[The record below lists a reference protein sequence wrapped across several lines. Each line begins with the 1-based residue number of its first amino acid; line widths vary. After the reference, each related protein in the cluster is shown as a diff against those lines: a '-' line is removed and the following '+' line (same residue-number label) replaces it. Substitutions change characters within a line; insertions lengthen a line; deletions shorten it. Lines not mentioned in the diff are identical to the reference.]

1 MNPFEKEN
9 RSLKRTLHV
18 LISKAERNQDIL
30 RTFQEIELRL
40 LSCNRLT
47 DLMDMLL
54 INLKEYFRL
63 DAINLILFDPECAAR
78 DLLDNYSPPSACQKI
93 RFIDNYQSLK
103 SLYPNL
109 NKPLLINPCD
119 ETKAF
124 AFPEKPYIMSCALL
138 PLGRQGVIIGSL
150 HLGSND
156 SERYNQHIA
165 TDYIG
170 HLASVISVCIENCI
184 SQETLRRLS
193 IIDMLTKV
201 NNRRSFDQEI
211 LRERS
216 RASRNQSTLS
226 CLFIDIDHFKKVN
239 DSYGHQTGDR
249 VLNQAAQ
256 AIKKQ
261 LRKTDFI
268 ARYGGEEFAV
278 LLPACGSSRA
288 VQVAEAVRNRLRG
301 MTFRSE
307 EDEAFKMS
315 LSIGVS
321 TCEPK
326 AHPEADLVTDAHQLV
341 ACADKA
347 VYQAKTM
354 GRDRTIYIP
363 ISHVRP
369 AQRSSMDSELFDMA
383 GPH

>member
-30 RTFQEIELRL
+30 RTFQDIELRL

-47 DLMDMLL
+47 DLLDMLL

-63 DAINLILFDPECAAR
+63 DAINLILFDPECTAR
-78 DLLDNYSPPSACQKI
+78 DLAEDYTPPSDNQ
-93 RFIDNYQSLK
+93 RLNFIDDYSSLK
-103 SLYPNL
+103 NLYPNPSR
-109 NKPLLINPCD
+109 PLLINPNA
-119 ETKAF
+119 EVKAF
-124 AFPEKPYIMSCALL
+124 AFSDSPYIMSCALL
-138 PLGRQGVIIGSL
+138 PLVRQGVIIGSL

-156 SERYNQHIA
+156 SQRYNQHIA

-211 LRERS
+211 LRELS
-216 RASRNQSTLS
+216 RASRNKSPLS
-226 CLFIDIDHFKKVN
+226 CLFVDIDHFKKVN

-249 VLNQAAQ
+249 VLFQAAQ
-256 AIKKQ
+256 AVKKQ

-268 ARYGGEEFAV
+268 ARYGGEEFSV
-278 LLPACGSSRA
+278 LLPDCVSGRA
-288 VQVAEAVRNRLRG
+288 VQVAEAIRNRVRG

-307 EDEAFKMS
+307 EDEPFKMS
-315 LSIGVS
+315 ISIGVS

-326 AHPEADLVTDAHQLV
+326 SHPETDLVTDAHQLV

-347 VYQAKTM
+347 VYQAKSM

-363 ISHVRP
+363 IDHVRP
-369 AQRSSMDSELFDMA
+369 ARRSSMDSELLNLS
-383 GPH
+383 GSH